1 MGDHCGYFDITF
13 LCSFFFR
20 FKNRFYCYLHKI
32 LEAVSYELSVIDY
45 FEEVTYEYLLSA
57 DVLVLAGVGEASV
70 VLVAASEH

>member
-1 MGDHCGYFDITF
+1 
-13 LCSFFFR
+13 
-20 FKNRFYCYLHKI
+20 
-32 LEAVSYELSVIDY
+32 LEAVSNELSVIDY